1 MIHIFY
7 SGALVNKGYV
17 WCALVIT
24 ASVLVANVVLFTL
37 SELNKPRTFYD
48 NGVSDEEYIAIT
60 NQTVEAQKFLQKYPN
75 AVIEV
80 DRSGAL
86 AVDYRVESN
95 STAEYLRLR
104 IFIDWRTNKPADMFI
119 DNSGTYTT
127 ENLLEYIETAEF
139 PN

>member
-24 ASVLVANVVLFTL
+24 ASVLVAIVVLFTL

-75 AVIEV
+75 AVTEV
-80 DRSGAL
+80 DRSVAL
-86 AVDYRVESN
+86 AVDYRVESLG
-95 STAEYLRLR
+95 EYLRLR

-127 ENLLEYIETAEF
+127 ENLLEYIETVEF
-139 PN
+139 PK

>member
-1 MIHIFY
+1 
-7 SGALVNKGYV
+7 VNKGYV
-17 WCALVIT
+17 WCALIIT
-24 ASVLVANVVLFTL
+24 ASVLLAILGLFTL

-127 ENLLEYIETAEF
+127 ENLLEYIETVEF